1 MDRGIEFETLIGNV
15 YEASYR
21 PEHWPIVLEGIAR
34 MTHSD
39 SALFMYR
46 DNELASASTVHFHN
60 ISTDAVRTFN
70 ESAGDDPSTE
80 LFMKS
85 VPLGTATANHL
96 LIPKGTSLEDFYG
109 DFYDTML
116 APFNMHFVGGVVLF
130 NDQARTMGI
139 GIHRRKTSGPWKRKH
154 LDALTNLAPH
164 LQRALHIHREFTRM
178 RLREQALQKGL
189 DRLLIGLILFDE
201 FMHPVYLNPVAKAAL
216 DNHPAIRYQHQK
228 LTAHRIED
236 TRAIYDA
243 LQKAV
248 NATPNDDPGL
258 RSTALGIRHPENAS
272 PLPML
277 VTPVIAGGRNDLG
290 SLDARAAILI
300 SDPEKNQPIVPEA
313 LRSAYGLTTKEAEV
327 AIAVA
332 NGMALEDIAELR
344 CVAVSTVRS
353 QLNSVF
359 NKLGISRQAEL
370 VKVLLTGPFRVNF

>member
-1 MDRGIEFETLIGNV
+1 MDRGIQFETLIGNV

-21 PEHWPIVLEGIAR
+21 PEYWPTVLEGIAR
-34 MTHSD
+34 VTKSD

-46 DNELASASTVHFHN
+46 DNELESASTIHFHN
-60 ISTDAVRTFN
+60 ISADAVRAFN

-96 LIPKGTSLEDFYG
+96 LIPKGMRLEDFYG

-130 NDQARTMGI
+130 NDQTRAMGI
-139 GIHRRKTSGPWKRKH
+139 GIHRRKTSGPWERKH
-154 LDALTNLAPH
+154 LDALTDLAPH

-178 RLREQALQKGL
+178 RLREQAIQKGL

-201 FMHPVYLNPVAKAAL
+201 FMHPVYLNPIAKAAL
-216 DNHPAIRYQHQK
+216 DDHPAIRYQHQK
-228 LTAHRIED
+228 LSAHRIAE

-248 NATPNDDPGL
+248 NASSDDDPAL
-258 RSTALGIRHPENAS
+258 CSTALGIRHPEYPS

-277 VTPVIAGGRNDLG
+277 VTPVTAGSTNDL
-290 SLDARAAILI
+290 SALDARAAILI
-300 SDPEKNQPIVPEA
+300 SDPGKNQPIVPEA
-313 LRSAYGLTTKEAEV
+313 LHSAYGLTTKEAEV

-332 NGMALEDIAELR
+332 NGMTLEAISESRD
-344 CVAVSTVRS
+344 VAVSTVRS